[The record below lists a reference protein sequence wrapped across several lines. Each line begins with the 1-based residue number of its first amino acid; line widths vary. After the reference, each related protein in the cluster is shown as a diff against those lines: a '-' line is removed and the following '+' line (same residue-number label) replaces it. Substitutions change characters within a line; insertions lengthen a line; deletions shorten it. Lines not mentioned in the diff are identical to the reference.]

1 MFMTQVQE
9 IIIFK
14 RKRLYKLKILTQL
27 KEDQNIQNW
36 HNKLNSLKYKLKKFR
51 NIRMENE
58 TVSKSFIIFLL
69 IILLNYYI
77 KQYIS

>member
-14 RKRLYKLKILTQL
+14 RKQLYKLKILTQL

-36 HNKLNSLKYKLKKFR
+36 HNKLNSLKYKFKNFR
-51 NIRMENE
+51 NKRM
-58 TVSKSFIIFLL
+58 
-69 IILLNYYI
+69 
-77 KQYIS
+77 